1 MEIID
6 MIKNDSKDSKW
17 IVDQYRE
24 ELLYVDDSFQRR
36 YVWHEKHKIKLI
48 ETILLGYAIPE
59 IYVWDVTTDPDTG
72 DTKRSIVDGQQRIGA
87 LFSFINNEFKLKK
100 TVIEKI
106 GRAHV

>member
-72 DTKRSIVDGQQRIGA
+72 DTKRSIVDGQQRYR
-87 LFSFINNEFKLKK
+87 FIYYNHNC
-100 TVIEKI
+100 I
-106 GRAHV
+106 